1 VGIRQ
6 DRAVPRQRTLEEL
19 IAEGDA
25 APLAGWDFSWF
36 DGRAT
41 EERPSWGYARLIS
54 ERIGRADAVL
64 DIQTGG
70 GEVLAGAVRRGATGT
85 GRPRRLAATESWP
98 LNVGLARSALEP
110 LGGVM
115 AQVDDDEPLPF
126 PAATF
131 DLVISRH
138 PTVVL
143 WAEIARVLTPGGTYL
158 AQQIGAGT
166 NRQLTDFMMGPQ
178 PPSQSR
184 SADWTQTRAQAAGLR
199 VVDVRE
205 QALRVEFF
213 DVAAVVHFLKKV
225 LWTVPG
231 FTVAGYAEPLARMHA
246 HIQEHG
252 SFVSHAQRLLV
263 EARKPS

>member
-1 VGIRQ
+1 
-6 DRAVPRQRTLEEL
+6 
-19 IAEGDA
+19 
-25 APLAGWDFSWF
+25 
-36 DGRAT
+36 
-41 EERPSWGYARLIS
+41 
-54 ERIGRADAVL
+54 
-64 DIQTGG
+64 
-70 GEVLAGAVRRGATGT
+70 VLAEAVRRSATDAE
-85 GRPRRLAATESWP
+85 RPRRLAATESWP
-98 LNVGLARSALEP
+98 PNVELARRALEP
-110 LGGVM
+110 LGAVV

-131 DLVISRH
+131 DLVVSRH

-143 WAEIARVLTPGGTYL
+143 WPEIARVLTPRGTYL

-166 NRQLTDFMMGPQ
+166 NRELTDFMMGPQ
-178 PPSQSR
+178 PAGQSR
-184 SADWTQTRAQAAGLR
+184 SADWAQAQARAAGLR
-199 VVDVRE
+199 VVDLRE
-205 QALRVEFF
+205 EARRVEFL

-252 SFVSHAQRLLV
+252 SFASHAQRLLV